1 MSRSRRK
8 SPFCG
13 FTTAESDKAWKQQ
26 SARQARRIAHQVIGQ
41 TLDGDAV
48 PDRRAIGD
56 CYGLKEGQR
65 RLANP
70 DPRDLRKSAVVSTR
84 RMLPGRWSSGLSRL
98 PIHWDPRV

>member
-56 CYGLKEGQR
+56 CYGLKDGKQR
-65 RLANP
+65 
-70 DPRDLRKSAVVSTR
+70 LRSEEQTSELQSLMSISYAVFFSNKKQNHLNTKN
-84 RMLPGRWSSGLSRL
+84 
-98 PIHWDPRV
+98 